1 MPATA
6 RREDAFINLFIS
18 AYEEG
23 SWADAV
29 HVQPDKIE
37 RTKPAVD
44 WFAKRACDGDTVAIE
59 HTIIE
64 PFVEEKRDFA
74 LFETAFLG
82 IEREADL
89 AVAGRWI
96 QVFVPVGILRNQHDH
111 LARGAIVKS
120 VQEWIKTNR
129 LALPNGKS
137 QHLCAI
143 VGMPNDLDFA
153 ITLDAKVVA
162 LEHGPYSETGVLH
175 VRRQQVEDNLAE
187 VIGKAL
193 ARKLPKLVNTAASK
207 RILLL
212 ERQHMNLR
220 PTTILREIEKQRASF
235 PQLAQVDEIWIL
247 ETILYGTAFGGTC
260 LRFELYENG
269 AEIKSFDF
277 SDGKLAMSSAW
288 SEAIG

>member
-1 MPATA
+1 MPATS
-6 RREDAFINLFIS
+6 RREDLFINLFMS
-18 AYEEG
+18 AYEDA

-74 LFETAFLG
+74 FFETAFLG

-96 QVFVPVGILRNQHDH
+96 QVFVPVGTLRNQHDH
-111 LARGAIVKS
+111 LARSAIVKS
-120 VQEWIKTNR
+120 VHEWIKANR
-129 LALPNGKS
+129 LVVPNGKS
-137 QHLCAI
+137 QHRCA
-143 VGMPNDLDFA
+143 VARMPDDLDFA
-153 ITLDAKVVA
+153 ITLDAKVVP
-162 LEHGPYSETGVLH
+162 LQHGSYAETGVLH
-175 VRRQQVEDNLAE
+175 VRRQQVEDSLAD
-187 VIGKAL
+187 VLGKAL
-193 ARKLPKLVNTAASK
+193 GRKLPKLVNTAATR

-269 AEIKSFDF
+269 EEIKSFDF
-277 SDGKLAMSSAW
+277 SGGRLVMSSAW
-288 SEAIG
+288 SEASG